1 MVLPIFIFAAC
12 SNLKDKSLVADP
24 AQLQKLQGGFS
35 FLEGPV
41 ADATGDLYFS
51 DIPSNRILKW
61 SLDGQLTTVL
71 EDSNGANGLAFDRQG
86 NLIICEELGKRISM
100 LRPDGKMVILAES
113 YNGSPFNSP
122 NDLWVDANNGIF
134 FSDPNYDGPENVS
147 QDSEQVYYIS
157 PDRSTVRRVTSNI
170 GSPNGIIVSPEGDRL
185 YVADT
190 EYDQVF
196 VYEVLDEGNLGA
208 RQPFANTASD
218 GITLDG
224 QGNLYT
230 AWGDGIKIYNP
241 HGELI
246 QTLTMPERPSNLA
259 FGGVDHKTLFIT
271 GRESLYS
278 IEMNVKGVP
287 KPFLTSLRSD

>member
-1 MVLPIFIFAAC
+1 MI
-12 SNLKDKSLVADP
+12 ADR
-24 AQLQKLQGGFS
+24 AQLEKLQGGFS

-41 ADATGDLYFS
+41 ADAEGNLYFS

-61 SLDGQLTTVL
+61 NLDGQLTTVL
-71 EDSNGANGLAFDRQG
+71 EDSNGANGLALDIQG

-100 LRPDGKMVILAES
+100 LRPDGEIIVLAER
-113 YNGSPFNSP
+113 YNGLPFNSP
-122 NDLWVDANNGIF
+122 NDLWVDANNGIY
-134 FSDPNYDGPENVS
+134 FSDPNYDGPDNVS
-147 QDSEQVYYIS
+147 QDSQQVYYIL
-157 PDRSTVRRVTSNI
+157 PDRSTVRRVTTDMRR
-170 GSPNGIIVSPEGDRL
+170 PNGIIVSPEGDRL

-196 VYEVLDEGNLGA
+196 AYEVLDDGNLGA

-218 GITLDG
+218 GITLDE

-241 HGELI
+241 HGKLI
-246 QTLTMPERPSNLA
+246 QTLRMPERPTNLA

-271 GRESLYS
+271 GRENLYS
-278 IEMNVKGVP
+278 IEMNVKGMP
-287 KPFLTSLRSD
+287 KSL